1 MYPISKLLR
10 RARKKSAPG
19 SRRTTLSQ
27 IHGYAGATEN
37 AGVENAIRSKMQGWK
52 NREKIAGVEN
62 AGVENAGVENA
73 GVENT
78 GVENTGVENAGI
90 DRRSGK
96 YRSGKCGSG
105 KCGSGKCGSRLV
117 VRKAE
122 PILYSDTALSYF
134 LNIVYRLLSE

>member
-1 MYPISKLLR
+1 LYPISKLLR

-52 NREKIAGVEN
+52 NREI

-78 GVENTGVENAGI
+78 GVENTGVENAGVENAGVENTGVENTGVENAGVENAGI

-96 YRSGKCGSG
+96 CGNRSQEWKM
-105 KCGSGKCGSRLV
+105 R
-117 VRKAE
+117 E
-122 PILYSDTALSYF
+122 
-134 LNIVYRLLSE
+134 